1 MAEYVWVNVYPSG
14 KQFSPYPFNGH
25 DSRELADKAGWKE
38 RLSCDRYRVEERDGT
53 RVLVYDP
60 EPKYEQRD
68 LEVVCAIRGGATA
81 IYGTVYFTKSAEQ
94 AAELVAKH
102 RQQAT

>member
-1 MAEYVWVNVYPSG
+1 MAEYGWVNVYRPNSG
-14 KQFSPYPFNGH
+14 YVPFFIWK
-25 DSRELADKAGWKE
+25 SREEAGRAYE
-38 RLSCDRYRVEERDGT
+38 QSGTAVIRTDRYRVEERDGT

-68 LEVVCAIRGGATA
+68 SLLVDEIRKNHFSSFAL
-81 IYGTVYFTKSAEQ
+81 SHQQ